1 MNPPVQESA
10 YELLTRV
17 RQHLPALSPQHQRI
31 AGYLL
36 QNHLTVG
43 FHGIQEMAQEC
54 GVPPTTIVHFAR
66 RFGYAGFSPFRQ
78 LFKDA
83 LRQYLHQRE
92 LVQACVL
99 GGYRPSNIPECTGI
113 SAA

>member
-10 YELLTRV
+10 SELLTRV

-36 QNHLTVG
+36 RNHLTVG
-43 FHGIQEMAQEC
+43 CLGIEEMARQC
-54 GVPPTTIVHFAR
+54 GASPTTIVNFAR

-78 LFKDA
+78 LFKDG
-83 LRQYLHQRE
+83 LRQYLQRRE
-92 LVQACVL
+92 LVQAAAL
-99 GGYRPSNIPECTGI
+99 GRNQPSILPLTRVTD
-113 SAA
+113 

>member
-10 YELLTRV
+10 FELLTRV

-54 GVPPTTIVHFAR
+54 GVPPTTIVHFVR

-83 LRQYLHQRE
+83 LRQYLQQRE
-92 LVQACVL
+92 LAQAAVP
-99 GGYRPSNIPECTGI
+99 GRNSPSSTTQCSEIF
-113 SAA
+113 AA